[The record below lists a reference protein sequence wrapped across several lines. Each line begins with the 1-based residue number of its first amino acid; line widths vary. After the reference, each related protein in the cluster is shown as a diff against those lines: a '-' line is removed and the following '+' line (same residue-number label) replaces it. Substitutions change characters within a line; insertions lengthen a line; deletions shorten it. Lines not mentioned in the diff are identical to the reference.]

1 MNRVLGLHMLIATQ
15 IAGLSITLHDAL
27 WTPLLCILAAWR
39 LSAFILKGATR

>member
-1 MNRVLGLHMLIATQ
+1 MSRVLGLHMLIATQ
-15 IAGLSITLHDAL
+15 IAGLGITLHDAL